1 MTRQSHKGK
10 RIMKT
15 PNLLLVAL
23 ALTASGTV
31 LAQQSAPAAER
42 PMHQRMA
49 DRLKA
54 ADTNKDGLISKAE
67 AAAIQPMTEHFN
79 EIDTNKD
86 GFLSQDELK
95 ATGDK
100 AHRGHGGQRW
110 HGHHGGAFGGV
121 DANRDRVIT
130 RDEMVQHQQKM
141 LQDFDAADANKDGK
155 LSADEMKTFHD
166 KMRAQH
172 PPRGD
177 APPAAPA
184 K

>member
-1 MTRQSHKGK
+1 
-10 RIMKT
+10 MKT
-15 PNLLLVAL
+15 PNMLLIAL
-23 ALTASGTV
+23 ALTTSGVV
-31 LAQQSAPAAER
+31 LAQQSAPAGER

-67 AAAIQPMTEHFN
+67 AAAIQPMTEHFDQL
-79 EIDTNKD
+79 DTNKD

-95 ATGDK
+95 AAGD
-100 AHRGHGGQRW
+100 RMRREHGDQRW
-110 HGHHGGAFGGV
+110 HGHHGGGFGGA

-155 LSADEMKTFHD
+155 LSADEMKAFHD
-166 KMRAQH
+166 KMRAQR

-177 APPAAPA
+177 APAPA

>member
-1 MTRQSHKGK
+1 
-10 RIMKT
+10 MKT
-15 PNLLLVAL
+15 PNIFLIAL
-23 ALTASGTV
+23 TLTASGAV

-67 AAAIQPMTEHFN
+67 AAAIQPMTEHFDQL
-79 EIDTNKD
+79 DTNKD
-86 GFLSQDELK
+86 GFISQEELK
-95 ATGDK
+95 AMGDK
-100 AHRGHGGQRW
+100 MHRGQRW
-110 HGHHGGAFGGV
+110 HDHHDGAFGGG

-155 LSADEMKTFHD
+155 LSTDEMKSFHE
-166 KMRAQH
+166 KMRAQR
-172 PPRGD
+172 PPRKE
-177 APPAAPA
+177 APPAAP
-184 K
+184 